1 MNLKEIIMTVIAITK
16 FRPHA
21 GKANLVLQNMRDVVA
36 EFEKMGMTARLSKD
50 MLGPDAGCL
59 NFSSFYETFTD
70 SMSGL
75 ENVFSS
81 DWWAKV
87 QMRLDDNPSSD
98 IVSPLNLIRTIAGG
112 MHPSHR
118 FFMWRW
124 YLIKRDKMPEVMELF
139 PALEKM
145 CGKVDIKPVLLAPVT
160 GEPMSSMVI
169 GYGAESMNHAG
180 KAIDEM
186 GMSEEYQQMVR
197 KGAELGDL
205 HRAWMSIPA

>member
-1 MNLKEIIMTVIAITK
+1 MTVIAITK
-16 FRPHA
+16 FRPHP
-21 GKANLVLQNMRDVVA
+21 GKANLVLQNMKDVVS
-36 EFEKMGMTARLSKD
+36 EFDKMGMTARISRD

-59 NFSSFYETFTD
+59 NFSSFHETFTD
-70 SMSGL
+70 SMNGL
-75 ENVFSS
+75 EKVFSS

-87 QMRLDDNPSSD
+87 QTRLDDNPSSD

-139 PALEKM
+139 PTLEEM
-145 CGKVDIKPVLLAPVT
+145 CSKVDIKPVLLAPVT

-180 KAIDEM
+180 KGIDEM
-186 GMSEEYQQMVR
+186 GKSEEYQAMVR

-205 HRAWMSIPA
+205 HHAWMSIPT

>member
-1 MNLKEIIMTVIAITK
+1 MTVIAITK
-16 FRPHA
+16 FRPHP

-59 NFSSFYETFTD
+59 NFSSFHETFTD

-75 ENVFSS
+75 EKVFSS

-139 PALEKM
+139 PALEEM

-169 GYGAESMNHAG
+169 GYGAEFMNHAG

>member
-1 MNLKEIIMTVIAITK
+1 MTVIAITK

-36 EFEKMGMTARLSKD
+36 EFEKMGMTARISKD

-59 NFSSFYETFTD
+59 NFSSFHETFTD

-75 ENVFSS
+75 EKVFSS

-98 IVSPLNLIRTIAGG
+98 IVTPLNLIRTIAGG

-124 YLIKRDKMPEVMELF
+124 YLIKKDKMPEVMELF
-139 PALEKM
+139 PALEEM

-160 GEPMSSMVI
+160 GELMSSMVI

-180 KAIDEM
+180 NAIDEM
-186 GMSEEYQQMVR
+186 GMSEEYQAMVR
-197 KGAELGDL
+197 KGAALGEL

>member
-1 MNLKEIIMTVIAITK
+1 MK
-16 FRPHA
+16 
-21 GKANLVLQNMRDVVA
+21 DVVS
-36 EFEKMGMTARLSKD
+36 EFDKMGMTARISRD

-59 NFSSFYETFTD
+59 NFSSFHETFTD
-70 SMSGL
+70 SMNGL
-75 ENVFSS
+75 EKVFSS

-87 QMRLDDNPSSD
+87 QTRLDDNPSSD

-139 PALEKM
+139 PTLEDM

-186 GMSEEYQQMVR
+186 GMSEEYQAMVR

-205 HRAWMSIPA
+205 HRAWMSIPV

>member
-1 MNLKEIIMTVIAITK
+1 MTVIAITK
-16 FRPHA
+16 FRPHP
-21 GKANLVLQNMRDVVA
+21 GKANLVLQNMKDVVS
-36 EFEKMGMTARLSKD
+36 EFDKMGMIARISRD

-59 NFSSFYETFTD
+59 NFSSFHETFTD
-70 SMSGL
+70 SMNGL
-75 ENVFSS
+75 EKVFSS

-87 QMRLDDNPSSD
+87 QTRLDDNPSSD

-139 PALEKM
+139 PTFEEI
-145 CGKVDIKPVLLAPVT
+145 CNKVDIKPVLLATVT

-169 GYGAESMNHAG
+169 GYGTQFLNHAG

-186 GMSEEYQQMVR
+186 GKSEEYQAMVR

>member
-1 MNLKEIIMTVIAITK
+1 MTVIAITK

-21 GKANLVLQNMRDVVA
+21 GKANLVLKNMRDVVA
-36 EFEKMGMTARLSKD
+36 EFEKMGMTARISKD

-59 NFSSFYETFTD
+59 NFSSFHETFTD

-75 ENVFSS
+75 EKVFSS

-98 IVSPLNLIRTIAGG
+98 IVTPLNLIRTIAGG

-139 PALEKM
+139 PALEEM
-145 CGKVDIKPVLLAPVT
+145 CGKVDIKPVLLTPVT

>member
-1 MNLKEIIMTVIAITK
+1 MTVIAITK

-21 GKANLVLQNMRDVVA
+21 GKANLVLQNMRDVVS

-59 NFSSFYETFTD
+59 NFSSFHETFTD

-75 ENVFSS
+75 EKVFSS
-81 DWWAKV
+81 AWWAKV

-124 YLIKRDKMPEVMELF
+124 YLIKRDKVPEVMELF
-139 PALEKM
+139 PALEEM

-169 GYGAESMNHAG
+169 GYGAESMHHAG

-186 GMSEEYQQMVR
+186 GMSEEYQAMVR

-205 HRAWMSIPA
+205 HRAWMSIPV

>member
-1 MNLKEIIMTVIAITK
+1 MTVIAITK

-21 GKANLVLQNMRDVVA
+21 GKANLVLKNMRDVVS

-75 ENVFSS
+75 EKVFSS

-139 PALEKM
+139 PALEEM

>member
-1 MNLKEIIMTVIAITK
+1 MTVIAITK

-21 GKANLVLQNMRDVVA
+21 GKANLVLQNMRDVVS

-75 ENVFSS
+75 EKVFSS

-124 YLIKRDKMPEVMELF
+124 YLIKRDKMPEVLELF
-139 PALEKM
+139 PALEEM

-186 GMSEEYQQMVR
+186 GMSEEYQAMVR

>member
-1 MNLKEIIMTVIAITK
+1 MTIIAISK

-21 GKANLVLQNMRDVVA
+21 GKANLVLHNMKDVVS
-36 EFEKMGMTARLSKD
+36 EFEKMGMTARISRD
-50 MLGPDAGCL
+50 ILGPDTGCL
-59 NFSSFYETFTD
+59 NFSSFHESFSD
-70 SMSGL
+70 SMNGL
-75 ENVFSS
+75 EKVFAS

-98 IVSPLNLIRTIAGG
+98 IIYPLNLIRTIAGG

-118 FFMWRW
+118 YFMWRW
-124 YLIKRDKMPEVMELF
+124 YLIKRDKMPEAMELF
-139 PALEKM
+139 PAIEEM

-180 KAIDEM
+180 KAMDDM
-186 GMSEEYQQMVR
+186 GMSEEYQAMVR
-197 KGAELGDL
+197 KGAELGEL

>member
-1 MNLKEIIMTVIAITK
+1 MTVIAMSK

-21 GKANLVLQNMRDVVA
+21 GKASLVLQNMKDVVS
-36 EFEKMGMTARLSKD
+36 EFENMGMTARISRD

-59 NFSSFYETFTD
+59 TFSSFHETFTD
-70 SMSGL
+70 SMTGL
-75 ENVFSS
+75 EKVFSS
-81 DWWAKV
+81 DWWAKI

-98 IVSPLNLIRTIAGG
+98 IVTPLNLIRTIAGG
-112 MHPSHR
+112 MHATHR

-124 YLIKRDKMPEVMELF
+124 YLIKRDKMSEAMDLF
-139 PALEKM
+139 PALEEM
-145 CGKVDIKPVLLAPVT
+145 CNKVDIKPVLLAPVT

-186 GMSEEYQQMVR
+186 GMSEEYQAMVR
-197 KGAELGDL
+197 KGAALGDL
-205 HRAWMSIPA
+205 YRAWMSIPA